1 MELFADAVRVLDTA
15 YDQESIVIRALA
27 MAYQSFLM
35 AWLDLAAEGFEIA
48 KESVAVLEQ
57 LDQPETL
64 VYAYYSLGLNAYI
77 VYYHSVEVEA
87 LNKMVEIV
95 TELSDE
101 WLLAF
106 TLFGQG
112 MAALTQ
118 EDFTKARQVA
128 EINLKI
134 YQKIGDRIGTTMPM
148 IVLGYVALA
157 RGELER
163 AREYFLQCLTIS
175 QETGFYFAMQTA
187 SKYLCKVSIS
197 LGNLAEAQEYLL
209 QSLKITKEIGFVRDI
224 INLLYETARLQAA
237 QHNFERAVELLA
249 LVIEH
254 PASDRYRM
262 LDGRIR
268 DSANELLSQIEHNLP
283 SETFMQALSRGKA
296 LDLDQVVDELLTI
309 HG

>member
-1 MELFADAVRVLDTA
+1 
-15 YDQESIVIRALA
+15 

-57 LDQPETL
+57 LDQPEAL

-95 TELSDE
+95 TNLNDK

-112 MAALTQ
+112 MATLTQ
-118 EDFTKARQVA
+118 ENFSEARQVA
-128 EINLKI
+128 EINLKLS
-134 YQKIGDRIGTTMPM
+134 QEIGDRIGSTLPM
-148 IVLGYVALA
+148 IVLGYVSLA
-157 RGELER
+157 RGELES
-163 AREYFLQCLTIS
+163 ARDYFLRCLTIS

-197 LGNLAEAQEYLL
+197 LGNLVEAQEYLL

-237 QHNFERAVELLA
+237 KHNFERAIELLA

-283 SETFMQALSRGKA
+283 SETLKQALSCGKA
-296 LDLDQVVDELLTI
+296 LDLDQVVDELLTT
-309 HG
+309 HE

>member
-1 MELFADAVRVLDTA
+1 MKI
-15 YDQESIVIRALA
+15 ESKKYPIDIILC
-27 MAYQSFLM
+27 L
-35 AWLDLAAEGFEIA
+35 GFSI
-48 KESVAVLEQ
+48 L
-57 LDQPETL
+57 
-64 VYAYYSLGLNAYI
+64 
-77 VYYHSVEVEA
+77 
-87 LNKMVEIV
+87 
-95 TELSDE
+95 
-101 WLLAF
+101 LLAF

-112 MAALTQ
+112 MATLNQ
-118 EDFTKARQVA
+118 QDFTKARQIA
-128 EINLKI
+128 EFNLKL
-134 YQKIGDRIGTTMPM
+134 YQEIGDRIGSTMPM

-157 RGELER
+157 RGELKS
-163 AREYFLQCLTIS
+163 AREYYLRCLSIS

-197 LGNLAEAQEYLL
+197 LGNLAEAEEYLL

-224 INLLYETARLQAA
+224 INLLYETARLQVA

-268 DSANELLSQIEHNLP
+268 DSANELLSQMKHNLT
-283 SETFMQALSRGKA
+283 SETLKEALSRGKA

-309 HG
+309 HR